1 MDNPSWSER
10 VAAACVERRGPLFA
24 ASVALTALLAGGAL
38 ETGFN
43 ASLDSLLTRDD
54 PYLAERD
61 WLRREFPSPVEV
73 TFLFAAGEGGTV
85 FDPEALA
92 ALSALRERRAEIPGA
107 GRLSTIIDYVSPET
121 GERLFE
127 RAPSDYPPRD
137 LAALAGRALD
147 DRLLTGTL
155 LSPDA
160 ALTFAALTLDPP
172 PAAGG
177 EREAAA
183 DAVLA
188 LRDALRDAHPGVG
201 IHAAAGLLLEETGE
215 RAMVEDLTGLLPVVI
230 LGCVLAICGCFRS
243 LALGACLLVHL
254 AATALCTIGAAGHLG
269 FSFNTISVIAPLV
282 AVIIAVAN
290 SVHIISVYRQ
300 ALGDGAAGPAAVRNS
315 IARNLRPVAL
325 AALTTAIG
333 FLSLNMSSAPAIQD
347 FGRIVAIGILFAGA
361 LTLSL
366 LPALLA
372 FAARRAAPGAA
383 GSPLLEKGLERLLA
397 LARRRDRAVFR
408 LCTALAVITAAL
420 LPLNETDFDRLD
432 FISPNDDIRAYY
444 DVLAERM
451 RRGPTLTYGIR
462 APAAGGATDP
472 AFLRRVEAFSGWLER
487 QPEVESAASL
497 VEVLKSINRFTRG
510 PDQYLLPER
519 RGAVESYLSAYALV
533 ENLDFPLSRFI
544 NEDASAVTLFVNAA
558 PMSNQELLDLDE
570 RATARAGELLPQEE
584 LVHGSGLLL
593 FARMDERVTVELLRG
608 YSLSL
613 ALITLTLAAGFASIR
628 FGVFSLLPNMLPA
641 TMVFGFWALLVGRLD
656 PFVMMLFS
664 ISIGLVVDDT
674 VHILSHYL
682 TRRRGGAAHDEAFAH
697 AVGTAGPA
705 LTITTLVLA
714 LGAAIL
720 TFASTLYFQQA
731 ARLLVPI
738 VTLALALDLV
748 YLPTVLRRVGG
759 RPGPAWSLSRFRP
772 GR

>member
-1 MDNPSWSER
+1 MNRPSWSER
-10 VAAACVERRGPLFA
+10 VAAVCVERRWALFA
-24 ASVALTALLAGGAL
+24 ASAALTALLAGGAL
-38 ETGFN
+38 KTGFN
-43 ASLDSLLTRDD
+43 ASLDSLLARND

-61 WLRREFPSPVEV
+61 WMRREFPSPVEV

-85 FDPEALA
+85 FDRDVLS
-92 ALSALRERRAEIPGA
+92 ALSALRERSAEIPGA

-127 RAPSDYPPRD
+127 RAPSDYPPRE
-137 LAALAGRALD
+137 LAALAGRALA

-172 PAAGG
+172 PAAGE
-177 EREAAA
+177 ERAATA

-188 LRDALRDAHPGVG
+188 LRDALRDGRPGVE

-230 LGCVLAICGCFRS
+230 LGCVLVICGCFRS

-254 AATALCTIGAAGHLG
+254 AATAACTIGAAGHLG

-290 SVHIISVYRQ
+290 SVHIISTHRR
-300 ALGDGAAGPAAVRNS
+300 ALGEGMEGPAAVRRS
-315 IARNLRPVAL
+315 IARNFRPVAL
-325 AALTTAIG
+325 ASLTTAIG

-347 FGRIVAIGILFAGA
+347 FGRIVAVGILFAGA
-361 LTLSL
+361 LTLGL

-372 FAARRAAPGAA
+372 FASRRPAPGAA
-383 GSPLLEKGLERLLA
+383 DSRLLEKGLERLVA
-397 LARRRDRAVFR
+397 FARRRDRAVFR
-408 LCTALAVITAAL
+408 LCTALAVATAAL

-432 FISPNDDIRAYY
+432 FISPNDDVRAYY

-451 RRGPTLTYGIR
+451 NRGPALAYGIR
-462 APAAGGATDP
+462 SPEAGGAAEP

-497 VEVLKSINRFTRG
+497 VDVLKSINRFVRDRD
-510 PDQYLLPER
+510 PEQYVLPER
-519 RGAVESYLSAYALV
+519 RGAVEGYLSAYALV
-533 ENLDFPLSRFI
+533 ENRDFPLSRFI
-544 NEDASAVTLFVNAA
+544 NEDASAITLFVNAA
-558 PMSNQELLDLDE
+558 PMSNQALIDLDE
-570 RATARAGELLPQEE
+570 RITARAGELLPQAE
-584 LVHGSGLLL
+584 LMHGSGLLL

-613 ALITLTLAAGFASIR
+613 ALVTLTLAAGFASIR
-628 FGVFSLLPNMLPA
+628 FGLFSLLPNMLPA

-682 TRRRGGAAHDEAFAH
+682 TRRREGAGHDEAIAH
-697 AVGTAGPA
+697 AVGAAGPA
-705 LTITTLVLA
+705 LTVTTLVLA
-714 LGAAIL
+714 LGAATL

-759 RPGPAWSLSRFRP
+759 RPGPAPQSLSP
-772 GR
+772 